1 MKNLSFISRIYR
13 KALAA
18 ARRSTSFSTPYFTDG
33 QTARRRRR
41 EARRREDLDAAR
53 RRAARAAELY

>member
-1 MKNLSFISRIYR
+1 MKNLISRIYR
-13 KALAA
+13 KALTAG
-18 ARRSTSFSTPYFTDG
+18 RRSASFSTPYFTDG

-41 EARRREDLDAAR
+41 EARRRQELEAAR